1 MAQRKT
7 GYSSLEGKGRVR
19 EPRQVFKKL
28 QPMPVA
34 PQPMPVNDFSKPLI
48 GTQIVPPSISSLPP
62 LANSPPLTNY
72 PNLNPNGQRMPVAP
86 QPMPVAPPQGGGM
99 YNLGSALPVNNVNPQ
114 VGSLNRQQGGGLF
127 GMPPDPA
134 MNAQP
139 NFNLNL
145 APQALSDPRG
155 AYVPPADSFAPPP
168 MPTQSYAGLNLA
180 DYKDFLPVY
189 PSALTDEAIAE
200 GAPVGVGSPDTMYD
214 YSGGASMGTTGIEY
228 YSPPTRYE
236 DEGTR
241 DFDNAMDTAG
251 IKRDKASAFNTL
263 YGGMTALPS
272 GEASRNAFTESSEGQ
287 AYLQAERDA
296 LDQNRMDY
304 DARTGTATQYGDP
317 ANLREDYNRMLAGET
332 TGVSGKSL
340 IELGIVSHKQGTA
353 LMKAGVPSPV
363 FSNYDPALAAEF
375 DYSPENIAGILAGSH
390 YMGPRYTGPPID
402 PASEPPTL
410 ADLAKS
416 DPASYNAIMSS
427 MARPPMPDPNA
438 LPYIAP
444 IDYSGLSYNQ
454 SGGGNQGGGGAAR
467 KANGGGVMSL
477 YPNY

>member
-1 MAQRKT
+1 VGPKMMGIT
-7 GYSSLEGKGRVR
+7 
-19 EPRQVFKKL
+19 
-28 QPMPVA
+28 
-34 PQPMPVNDFSKPLI
+34 
-48 GTQIVPPSISSLPP
+48 SLPRYAGQGP
-62 LANSPPLTNY
+62 LNVPRET
-72 PNLNPNGQRMPVAP
+72 
-86 QPMPVAPPQGGGM
+86 
-99 YNLGSALPVNNVNPQ
+99 LPHF
-114 VGSLNRQQGGGLF
+114 QQGGGLF
-127 GMPPDPA
+127 GTAPAPA

-145 APQALSDPRG
+145 PSQALSDPRG
-155 AYVPPADSFAPPP
+155 AYVPVPGQGVFNPNLPGGN
-168 MPTQSYAGLNLA
+168 YGAG
-180 DYKDFLPVY
+180 DFLVD
-189 PSALTDEAIAE
+189 PSTMVPTIQARDYENAAFEE

-214 YSGGASMGTTGIEY
+214 FSGGAGMGTSGIEH
-228 YSPPTRYE
+228 SFALPGYE

-251 IKRDKASAFNTL
+251 MNRDKASAFNSL
-263 YGGMTALPS
+263 YGGVTALPG
-272 GEASRNAFTESSEGQ
+272 GESTKNAFTESQEGQ

-296 LDQNRMDY
+296 LDQSRIDY
-304 DARTGTATQYGDP
+304 AAETGTATQYGDK
-317 ANLREDYNRMLAGET
+317 ANLIEDYNRMLAGET
-332 TGVSGKSL
+332 HGVSGKSL

-390 YMGPRYTGPPID
+390 YMGPRYTGPAID

-427 MARPPMPDPNA
+427 MARPAMANPNTIEI
-438 LPYIAP
+438 PNVAP
-444 IDYSGLSYNQ
+444 IDFSGS
-454 SGGGNQGGGGAAR
+454 GNQGGGGAAR